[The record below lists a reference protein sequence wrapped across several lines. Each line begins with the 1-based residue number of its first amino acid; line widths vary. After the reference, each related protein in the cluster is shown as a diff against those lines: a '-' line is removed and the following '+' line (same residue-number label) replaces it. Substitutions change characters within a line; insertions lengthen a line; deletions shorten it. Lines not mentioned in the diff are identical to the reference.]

1 MKLLNNFLAALLAVG
16 MAMGCSNDDVV
27 DTVGGGSE
35 VNPGDKV
42 YVSVS
47 VSLPT
52 AGKGT
57 RSTTVDPEDGSSAS
71 DGKTEIGKDHE
82 NTVNRMLI
90 VLARPSDNGYITSGT
105 VDTGLEMSQT
115 SVRAT
120 SKLSKTALAAYYN
133 NNPLSDQ
140 RVNVFVICNYTDDLL
155 TSFRTSDD
163 SQSGFALGD
172 TSWIDKVCEVSETA
186 DKNENTSI
194 WAPGAMLMTNA
205 TIATKMLPR
214 TLKEWDDYSSASKPL
229 DFSINSST
237 SSGDRLENNGPVRVE
252 RSVARFDF
260 RDGSELGGN
269 KYHVVA
275 AKLTDDATNPVDIV
289 DIELNRMA
297 LVNMSNKFYYFRRVT
312 DAGSIEGGV
321 CRPEIPWGTTP
332 GNYVVDVDYATKA
345 PGLSAYNFPLFRVG
359 TESGDGVIDPVARE
373 QWYTSSI
380 AEVLGTDKEDDNYTG
395 DGSTSY
401 KIWRYV
407 TENTVNETKR
417 MTAGLS
423 TGVVFKGRMVPTDA
437 ARNST
442 DEQIAALAKVL
453 DYDMSDAS
461 LELGHNT
468 NTDPILYT
476 FGGNLYLRW
485 HNVAKAALKAATLE
499 DGTIVTTNSFYE
511 AVFGKGTHEGEG
523 QDVDSPNYLWHEWN
537 DKEKTDDALQLFKKA
552 ATKNGITLY
561 QSSEDDGDWGYYC
574 YYFYWNRHDN
584 NDNAGVMGDMEFA
597 VVRNNVYKLAV
608 TKINRLGHPRLSEND
623 PDPVDPKDP
632 DETGDV
638 YISVSVEV
646 LPWVVRVNEIEF

>member
-27 DTVGGGSE
+27 NDVDGGSV

-71 DGKTEIGKDHE
+71 DDKTEVGKDHE
-82 NTVNRMLI
+82 NTVKRMLI
-90 VLARPSDNGYITSGT
+90 VLARPGDNGYITSGT

-133 NNPLSDQ
+133 NNALSDQ

-155 TSFRTSDD
+155 ASFKTSDD

-186 DKNENTSI
+186 GKNTSI
-194 WAPGAMLMTNA
+194 WARGAMLMTNA

-214 TLKEWDDYSSASKPL
+214 TFKEWDLYSSASVPL
-229 DFSINSST
+229 DLSINSST

-275 AKLTDDATNPVDIV
+275 TKLTAEAEPVDIV

-312 DAGSIEGGV
+312 AAGTIEGGV
-321 CRPEIPWGTTP
+321 CRPEIPWGTAP
-332 GNYVVDVDYATKA
+332 GNYVVDVDYDTKA
-345 PGLSAYNFPLFRVG
+345 PGPAAYNFPLFRVG
-359 TESGDGVIDPVARE
+359 SESDNGVIDATARE
-373 QWYTSSI
+373 QWYTSPI
-380 AEVLGTDKEDDNYTG
+380 AEVLGTDKENDEYTG
-395 DGSTSY
+395 DGATSY

-423 TGVVFKGRMVPTDA
+423 TGVVFKGRMIPTEA
-437 ARNST
+437 ARTSS
-442 DEQIAALAKVL
+442 DEQIATLAKVL

-461 LELGHNT
+461 LELNHNT

-485 HNVAKAALKAATLE
+485 PNVAKAALKAATLE

-511 AVFGKGTHEGEG
+511 AVFGKGAHEGEG
-523 QDVDSPNYLWHEWN
+523 QDVDSPNYLWHKWN
-537 DKEKTDDALQLFKKA
+537 DEGKTDDALQLFKKA

-561 QSSEDDGDWGYYC
+561 QSSEDDGKWGYYC

>member
-16 MAMGCSNDDVV
+16 TAMGCSSDDVV
-27 DTVGGGSE
+27 DTAGGSE

-71 DGKTEIGKDHE
+71 DGKTEVGKEHE

-115 SVRAT
+115 SVKAT

-133 NNPLSDQ
+133 NNALSDQ

-155 TSFRTSDD
+155 ESFKTSDD

-186 DKNENTSI
+186 DKDKNTSI
-194 WAPGAMLMTNA
+194 WARGAMLMTNA

-214 TLKEWDDYSSASKPL
+214 TLKEWDLYSSASGPL
-229 DFSINSST
+229 DLSINSST

-275 AKLTDDATNPVDIV
+275 AKLTDEAEPVDIV

-321 CRPEIPWGTTP
+321 CRPEIPWGTAR

-345 PGLSAYNFPLFRVG
+345 PGPEAYNFPLFRVG
-359 TESGDGVIDPVARE
+359 TEGDNGVIDATARD
-373 QWYTSSI
+373 QWYASSI
-380 AEVLGTDKEDDNYTG
+380 AEVLGTDKEDDEYTG
-395 DGSTSY
+395 DGATSY

-442 DEQIAALAKVL
+442 DEQIKKLANVL

-461 LELGHNT
+461 LGLNHNT

-485 HNVAKAALKAATLE
+485 PNVAKAALEAATL
-499 DGTIVTTNSFYE
+499 DGMIVTTNSFYE

-523 QDVDSPNYLWHEWN
+523 QDENSPNYLWHKWN
-537 DKEKTDDALQLFKKA
+537 DEGQTDDALQKFKKA

-561 QSSEDDGDWGYYC
+561 QSSEDDGKWGYYC
-574 YYFYWNRHDN
+574 YYFYWNRHNN

-623 PDPVDPKDP
+623 PDPIDPIDP